1 MSIGAVVAVVI
12 AAIIVVAAVTL
23 AIAEMRRR
31 ALIQR
36 FGPEYERLASERGAR
51 RAGAELTARQRLL
64 AKLNIRPLTDGER
77 ESYARRWNGVQEQ
90 FVDDP
95 TQSVN
100 AASSLLTAV
109 LKDRGY
115 PADNGDETLRA
126 LSVEHAQ
133 ALQEYRRAQKL
144 TGDENGVSTED
155 LRQALLGYRR
165 LFRELTGSGNGQA
178 TASSVAS
185 APTPAP
191 APAWAPASA
200 PVPAAAAPVWAPA
213 SAPVPAATPVPFPAR
228 ASVPAPASAPAP
240 DSAPV
245 PASDPVPDSAP
256 DSAAAQAPDPI
267 PVPVPFPASVRA
279 RMARMRSGSTS
290 ADDTAADDA
299 GREADPADR

>member
-115 PADNGDETLRA
+115 PADNGEETMRA

-165 LFRELTGSGNGQA
+165 LFRELTGSGNGNGQA
-178 TASSVAS
+178 TASSVAP

-191 APAWAPASA
+191 A
-200 PVPAAAAPVWAPA
+200 WAPA

-245 PASDPVPDSAP
+245 PAPDSAP

>member
-77 ESYARRWNGVQEQ
+77 ESYARRWNGVQKQ

-95 TQSVN
+95 TDSVN

-115 PADNGDETLRA
+115 PADNGEETMRA

-200 PVPAAAAPVWAPA
+200 PVPAAA
-213 SAPVPAATPVPFPAR
+213 PVPFPAR
-228 ASVPAPASAPAP
+228 ASVPAPASDPAP

-245 PASDPVPDSAP
+245 PASDPAP
-256 DSAAAQAPDPI
+256 DSAADSAPDPAPAPDPI

-290 ADDTAADDA
+290 ADGTAADDA